1 MHTRGRKSSQSK
13 EADPKTPSCEARRFF
28 QDEDKEEVTSIA
40 SQGNLGAVQIV
51 PPTCSHKEGLKRL
64 RPRKPKKVLQNRCMM
79 SKRRQEPI
87 IEKEG
92 CRMQQ

>member
-40 SQGNLGAVQIV
+40 SQGNLGAV
-51 PPTCSHKEGLKRL
+51 
-64 RPRKPKKVLQNRCMM
+64 
-79 SKRRQEPI
+79 
-87 IEKEG
+87 
-92 CRMQQ
+92 